1 MLIFDRNANIFDILF
16 MGILNTSDADGFTS
30 ISVLTER
37 AAENASYS
45 SVTTLLSFMTFGM
58 PLNYICLHRH

>member
-1 MLIFDRNANIFDILF
+1 MEILKS
-16 MGILNTSDADGFTS
+16 LDADGFMS

-37 AAENASYS
+37 AAENVSYS

-58 PLNYICLHRH
+58 PLNYICLHRQ